1 MVYKRLKLL
10 IFRWGFEVLF
20 FLGGWVDKMILL
32 GRDGMFEFIG
42 RGLVFVWRLSKVLIM
57 NFNK

>member
-32 GRDGMFEFIG
+32 GRDGMFEFVG
-42 RGLVFVWRLSKVLIM
+42 RG
-57 NFNK
+57 